1 MDFVRIDGNTPEQ
14 LDENCFLYNVNASAK
29 IERLREFVGL
39 DNANFMR
46 VAGQA
51 AEFVT
56 AASSS
61 GKKADAKAVCKWL
74 QLRIRWGSFH
84 CPDPQTVERLLT
96 NWAAIKQKSESHRA
110 RRGCRVTLW
119 PKQLDGLADEAGGRR
134 PKD

>member
-14 LDENCFLYNVNASAK
+14 LDETCFLYNVNASAK

-39 DNANFMR
+39 DNANSMR
-46 VAGQA
+46 VVGQA

-74 QLRIRWGSFH
+74 QLRIRWSSFH

-96 NWAAIKQKSESHRA
+96 NWAAIKKHLRAMDLVEAAESRYG
-110 RRGCRVTLW
+110 RN
-119 PKQLDGLADEAGGRR
+119 QLDGLADEAGGRR